1 VVILRF
7 SHYISSFLLR
17 NSSLY
22 FLKLII
28 SIIL

>member
-7 SHYISSFLLR
+7 SHHISSFLLR
-17 NSSLY
+17 NRSLY

-28 SIIL
+28 SVIL